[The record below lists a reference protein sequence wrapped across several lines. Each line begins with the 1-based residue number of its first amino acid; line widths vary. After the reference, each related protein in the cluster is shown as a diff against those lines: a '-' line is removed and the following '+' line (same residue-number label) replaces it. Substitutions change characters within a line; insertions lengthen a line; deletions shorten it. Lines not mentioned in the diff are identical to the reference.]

1 MPTTLPHPPL
11 PALWRLMASR
21 ALLLLVRISLDVNAS
36 KHVVKFLT
44 RCSIAVLRLQR

>member
-1 MPTTLPHPPL
+1 M

-21 ALLLLVRISLDVNAS
+21 ALLLAVRITLLAPPNRVT
-36 KHVVKFLT
+36 KWLC